1 MTPSS
6 SFVATCGAQTLSKKN
21 LGLPQMHNLKT
32 IGNCGGTSTRSNLD
46 VRSQKIEPLY
56 AVDEYNALQANL
68 GPNDT
73 VHRDQIIN
81 P

>member
-46 VRSQKIEPLY
+46 VRSQKIEPL
-56 AVDEYNALQANL
+56 
-68 GPNDT
+68 
-73 VHRDQIIN
+73 
-81 P
+81 